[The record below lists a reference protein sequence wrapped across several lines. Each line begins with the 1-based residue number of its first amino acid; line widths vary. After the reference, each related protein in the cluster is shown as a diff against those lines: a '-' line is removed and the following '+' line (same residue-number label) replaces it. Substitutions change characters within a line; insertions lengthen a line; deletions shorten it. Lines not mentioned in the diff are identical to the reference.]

1 MTRAFLLPGQNYTGP
16 GNSTSRAYRRRHP
29 PTDALDRA
37 SLQHDLR
44 YQRLIER
51 EGRFRTYTRF
61 SGADASYLRRIE
73 HLPGWRAGLA
83 RGVFKVKAALA
94 PTMPL
99 SRKRSRYTAGMGGK
113 RLFNKPKR
121 YNGGKF
127 VQGTRPILTSQGGG
141 KMAGRFAAPSRPK
154 YSKYLARGY
163 VLEREVNGQ
172 NAQSPISYL
181 GFRSLV
187 HKEVGEAIGIAVGR
201 YLLKLMVQADM
212 YDESQLWPTNL
223 AFGNGGDVLGV
234 TGTLCSPSRIQFVFE
249 DTPGSVTLNTSL
261 AEWVPNAGTS
271 TLRSFGEW
279 FNSNVLKAS
288 DAATT
293 VHRKLLYCQ
302 WYAPDLVNS
311 GQKSAYQ
318 QRFGSKIALDGLR
331 VCAYSHVDVKIQNTT
346 ASDGASK
353 DKQQIDANPLRGKL
367 FCFSSPYPE
376 VRDLGIQSGVVNN
389 QQLLQ
394 ADPNN
399 DGIIIPSIDLVG
411 SWRSVPAANA
421 FARCTGVSSVFLAP
435 GQVKTFS
442 LHFKYNGLISRWGE
456 GTEQNALDETR
467 TRSKNMWGTSK
478 LLVLEHVIGNGAT
491 DVQYHMDYSVGA
503 MVTRRTVAPINKAY
517 RTAT

>member
-16 GNSTSRAYRRRHP
+16 GNSSSRAYRRRHP

-51 EGRFRTYTRF
+51 QGRLRTYTHF
-61 SGADASYLRRIE
+61 SAADASYLRRIQ

-83 RGVFKVKAALA
+83 RGVFKAKAALA
-94 PTMPL
+94 PTMP
-99 SRKRSRYTAGMGGK
+99 KRSRYAAGMGGK
-113 RLFNKPKR
+113 RLFTKPKR
-121 YNGGKF
+121 FNGGKY
-127 VQGTRPILTSQGGG
+127 VRAVRPTLTSQGGG

-201 YLLKLMVQADM
+201 YLLKIMVQADM
-212 YDESQLWPTNL
+212 YDEAQLWPVNTVRNE
-223 AFGNGGDVLGV
+223 ANVGVVPSGGS
-234 TGTLCSPSRIQFVFE
+234 LCYPSLIQFVFE
-249 DTPGSVTLNTSL
+249 DTPGSVTVNTTTV
-261 AEWVPNAGTS
+261 EWTPIAGTS

-279 FNSNVLKAS
+279 FNANVLKAS
-288 DAATT
+288 DAAPT
-293 VHRKLLYCQ
+293 VHRKLLYAQ
-302 WYAPDLVNS
+302 WFAPDLIYVS
-311 GQKSAYQ
+311 GTYAYQ

-367 FCFSSPYPE
+367 FCFSTPYPE
-376 VRDLGIQSGVVNN
+376 VRDLGIQSGVVNH

-399 DGIIIPSIDLVG
+399 DGIIIPSSDLIG

-421 FARCTGVSSVFLAP
+421 FSRCTGVSSVFLAP

-517 RTAT
+517 RTATS

>member
-16 GNSTSRAYRRRHP
+16 GNSSSRAYRRRHP

-51 EGRFRTYTRF
+51 QGRFRTYTHF
-61 SGADASYLRRIE
+61 SAADASYLRRIQ

-94 PTMPL
+94 PTMP
-99 SRKRSRYTAGMGGK
+99 KRARYSPSMGGK
-113 RLFNKPKR
+113 RLFKKPKR
-121 YNGGKF
+121 FNGGKY
-127 VQGTRPILTSQGGG
+127 VRAVRPTLTSQGGG
-141 KMAGRFAAPSRPK
+141 KMAGRFSKPSRPK

-163 VLEREVNGQ
+163 VVEREVNGQ

-201 YLLKLMVQADM
+201 YLLKLTVQADM
-212 YDESQLWPTNL
+212 YDESQLWPVNTSYDS
-223 AFGNGGDVLGV
+223 GMGV
-234 TGTLCSPSRIQFVFE
+234 AGISSGSMCNPSRIEFVFE
-249 DTPGSVTLNTSL
+249 DTPGSVTLNISL
-261 AEWVPNAGTS
+261 ATWTPVAGTS
-271 TLRSFGEW
+271 TLRAFGEW
-279 FNSNVLKAS
+279 FNANVLKAS
-288 DAATT
+288 DAAPT
-293 VHRKLLYCQ
+293 VHRKLLYAQ
-302 WYAPDLVNS
+302 WYSPDLFQN
-311 GQKSAYQ
+311 GGIYAYQ
-318 QRFGSKIALDGLR
+318 QRLGSKIAMDGLR
-331 VCAYSHVDVKIQNTT
+331 VSAYSHVDVKIQNTT

-367 FCFSSPYPE
+367 YCFSSPYPE
-376 VRDLGIQSGVVNN
+376 VRDLGIQSGVLNY

-399 DGIIIPSIDLVG
+399 DGIIIPSSDLIG

-421 FARCTGVSSVFLAP
+421 FSRCTGVSSVFLAP
-435 GQVKTFS
+435 GQVKSFS

-467 TRSKNMWGTSK
+467 TRSKNMWGTCK

>member
-16 GNSTSRAYRRRHP
+16 GNSSSRAYRRRHP

-51 EGRFRTYTRF
+51 QGRFRTYTHF
-61 SGADASYLRRIE
+61 SAADASYLRRIQ

-94 PTMPL
+94 PTMP
-99 SRKRSRYTAGMGGK
+99 KRARYSPSMGGK
-113 RLFNKPKR
+113 RLFKKPKR
-121 YNGGKF
+121 FNGGKY
-127 VQGTRPILTSQGGG
+127 VRAVRPTLTSQGGG
-141 KMAGRFAAPSRPK
+141 KMAGSFSKPSRPK

-163 VLEREVNGQ
+163 VVEREVNGQ

-201 YLLKLMVQADM
+201 YLLKLTVQADM
-212 YDESQLWPTNL
+212 YDESQLWPVNTFHDITL
-223 AFGNGGDVLGV
+223 TPVGVVAGNN
-234 TGTLCSPSRIQFVFE
+234 CNPSRIEFVFE
-249 DTPGSVTLNTSL
+249 DTPGSVTGNISL
-261 AEWVPNAGTS
+261 ATWTPTPGTS
-271 TLRSFGEW
+271 TLRAFGEW
-279 FNSNVLKAS
+279 FNANVLKAS
-288 DAATT
+288 DAAPT
-293 VHRKLLYCQ
+293 VHRKLLYAQ
-302 WYAPDLVNS
+302 WYEPALAAAGPVY
-311 GQKSAYQ
+311 AYA
-318 QRFGSKIALDGLR
+318 QRLGSKIAMDGLR
-331 VCAYSHVDVKIQNTT
+331 VSAYSHVDVKIQNTT

-367 FCFSSPYPE
+367 YCFSSPYPE
-376 VRDLGIQSGVVNN
+376 VRDLGIQSGVLNH

-399 DGIIIPSIDLVG
+399 DGIIIPSSDLIG

-421 FARCTGVSSVFLAP
+421 FSRCTGVSSVFLAP
-435 GQVKTFS
+435 GQVKSFS

-467 TRSKNMWGTSK
+467 TRSKNMWGTCK

>member
-51 EGRFRTYTRF
+51 EGRFRTYTHF
-61 SGADASYLRRIE
+61 SGADQAYVRRIQ

-83 RGVFKVKAALA
+83 RGVFKLKAALA
-94 PTMPL
+94 PTMP
-99 SRKRSRYTAGMGGK
+99 KRPRYSPSMGGK

-121 YNGGKF
+121 HQGGSYRPA
-127 VQGTRPILTSQGGG
+127 TRPRLTSQGGG

-154 YSKYLARGY
+154 HSKYLSKGY
-163 VLEREVNGQ
+163 VVEREVNGQ

-201 YLLKLMVQADM
+201 YLLKLTVQADM
-212 YDESQLWPTNL
+212 YDESQLWPTNT
-223 AFGNGGDVLGV
+223 AYDATPNVV
-234 TGTLCSPSRIQFVFE
+234 TPIAGSLCNPLRIEFVFE
-249 DTPGSVTLNTSL
+249 DTPGSVTSNVSL
-261 AEWVPNAGTS
+261 ATWTPTAGTS

-279 FNSNVLKAS
+279 FNANVLKAS
-288 DAATT
+288 DGAST
-293 VHRKLLYCQ
+293 VHRKLLFAQ
-302 WYAPDLVNS
+302 WYTPDLMYN
-311 GQKSAYQ
+311 GGTYAFA
-318 QRFGSKIALDGLR
+318 QRFGSKIAMDGLR
-331 VCAYSHVDVKIQNTT
+331 VSAYSHVDVKIQNTT

-367 FCFSSPYPE
+367 FCFSTPYPQ
-376 VRDLGIQSGVVNN
+376 VRDLGIQSGVLNN

-394 ADPNN
+394 VDANN
-399 DGIIIPSIDLVG
+399 DGIIVPTSDLVG

-421 FARCTGVSSVFLAP
+421 FSRCTGVSSVFLAP

-467 TRSKNMWGTSK
+467 TRSKNMWGTCK

-491 DVQYHMDYSVGA
+491 DVQYHMDYTVGA
-503 MVTRRTVAPINKAY
+503 MVTRRTVAPLNKAY
-517 RTAT
+517 RTAV